1 MGFLQT
7 LFFFD
12 QNKIISSFYN
22 EENSLYYSL
31 DDCGFISINHIK
43 TRKDKI
49 YKGQLNNINNKNKP
63 ISIFNDYYN
72 INQFIIGYEKGIK
85 IFDLRN
91 FKLINEFNEG
101 ENVNYIINDSTK
113 FILFNNYYMDVYN
126 YDFEKGSLE
135 IREKLNDF
143 GKISYVKGNIISPN
157 EIFIFIGNE
166 NGDLIYF
173 PN

>member
-1 MGFLQT
+1 
-7 LFFFD
+7 
-12 QNKIISSFYN
+12 
-22 EENSLYYSL
+22 
-31 DDCGFISINHIK
+31 
-43 TRKDKI
+43 
-49 YKGQLNNINNKNKP
+49 
-63 ISIFNDYYN
+63 
-72 INQFIIGYEKGIK
+72 
-85 IFDLRN
+85 
-91 FKLINEFNEG
+91 
-101 ENVNYIINDSTK
+101 
-113 FILFNNYYMDVYN
+113 MDVYN